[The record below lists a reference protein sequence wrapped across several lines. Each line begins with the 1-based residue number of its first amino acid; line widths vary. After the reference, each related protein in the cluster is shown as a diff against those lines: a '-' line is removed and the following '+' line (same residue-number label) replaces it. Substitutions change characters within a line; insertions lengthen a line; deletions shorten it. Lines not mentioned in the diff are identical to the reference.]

1 MPKKPKM
8 NLEEFSK
15 QLEGKDLNQLVHKAK
30 REGEER
36 ILGQGTPL
44 TVVVKKSGDQFVA
57 LCLELG
63 VVGIGSDENDAIKDL
78 RGAIDTLVTYL
89 CDEGREHELLQRTV
103 TIDRLRDFL
112 LEEYEEEEEA
122 NDAVPY
128 GSMEVIIIGRKEK
141 TVAPNAFATT
151 V

>member
-1 MPKKPKM
+1 M

-15 QLEGKDLNQLVHKAK
+15 QVEGKNLNKLVHKAK
-30 REGEER
+30 RESEKL
-36 ILGQGTPL
+36 ILRQDTSL

-63 VVGIGSDENDAIKDL
+63 VVGIGNDENDAIEDL

-89 CDEGREHELLQRTV
+89 RAEGCEHELLQRTV

-112 LEEYEEEEEA
+112 LEEFEEEEEEA
-122 NDAVPY
+122 NDADPY
-128 GSMEVIIIGRKEK
+128 GGMEVIIIGRNQ
-141 TVAPNAFATT
+141 TFL
-151 V
+151 